1 MDRLLDR
8 LFPPKYDFFAMLS
21 EQAQLN
27 AQGVDALFNWLKDAS
42 AIESSALRQELK
54 AADEIRMELERKLD
68 RCFYNPF

>member
-1 MDRLLDR
+1 MHRVSMPCL
-8 LFPPKYDFFAMLS
+8 
-21 EQAQLN
+21 
-27 AQGVDALFNWLKDAS
+27 NWLKDAS